1 MWHQAT
7 DPFHH
12 LALSAGAASV
22 PIVGLFLLLIT
33 RKLAGHL
40 AAVCTLDLALL
51 TAVLAFGMPIKLA
64 ALSALYGV
72 LNGLFPIGWI
82 LICAVFLYNLSVKSG
97 GFGTVCRSIESV
109 TADRRLQALLIAFSL
124 GAFLEGCAGFGAPV
138 AITTA
143 MLVGLGFQPLYAAG
157 ICLLAN
163 SAPVAFGSIGIPVVT
178 AGQTSGIDPVFIGRM
193 IAHQLPLL
201 SLILPFWLIL
211 FMSGWKGTRE
221 IWPAILVTAASY
233 SLTIY
238 LVATFLGPL
247 LPDILASLVSLVC
260 LVLFLRVWKPRSVWR
275 FPQEAAFEAGP
286 AVSRASSYEL
296 LRAWTPFVLLILFV
310 GNWGVAGT
318 KAILDQFTLKFPM
331 NGLDQAIEAGG
342 KALTITYSF
351 AWLSAAGTAIFAAA
365 VLAALLLRMPA
376 RQVGMIFGET
386 LRSLRNPLITLTSI
400 VGFAYLANYS
410 GMSLALGN
418 ALTFTGHFFPLVS
431 PIIGWIG
438 VFVSG
443 SDTSSN
449 ALFSNMQR
457 VTATHLGLNP
467 VLTIAANTDGGV
479 IGKMISPQS
488 IAVAT
493 ASSHLTG
500 QEGQLFRM
508 TLPHSLGLLS
518 IVCLLTYLQAYYL
531 RGRVPPLPAT
541 AFNAAKPGIAAL
553 GAGGIAILS
562 ASAIILAGLAC
573 FNLVRQPAGAKNQ

>member
-1 MWHQAT
+1 MWQQAT
-7 DPFHH
+7 NPFHQI
-12 LALSAGAASV
+12 ALSAGAASL
-22 PIVGLFLLLIT
+22 PIIALFLLLIT
-33 RKLAGHL
+33 KKLAGHL
-40 AAVCTLDLALL
+40 AAVCTLILGL
-51 TAVLAFGMPIKLA
+51 TVAVLAFGMPVKLA
-64 ALSALYGV
+64 ALSTLYGI

-82 LICAVFLYNLSVKSG
+82 LVSAVFLYNLSVKSG
-97 GFGTVCRSIESV
+97 GFTTVCRSIEAV

-163 SAPVAFGSIGIPVVT
+163 SAPVAFGSIGIPVIT
-178 AGQTSGIDPVFIGRM
+178 AGQTSGVDPVLIGHM

-201 SLILPFWLIL
+201 SLILPFWLI
-211 FMSGWKGTRE
+211 
-221 IWPAILVTAASY
+221 
-233 SLTIY
+233 
-238 LVATFLGPL
+238 ATFLGPL
-247 LPDILASLVSLVC
+247 LPDILASLVSLSC
-260 LVLFLRVWKPRSVWR
+260 LVLFLRVWKPKNIWR
-275 FPQEAAFEAGP
+275 FPQEAAHAP
-286 AVSRASSYEL
+286 APVSARASSREL

-310 GNWGVAGT
+310 GTWGVAGA
-318 KAILDQFTLKFPM
+318 KAILDQVTLKLPM
-331 NGLDQAIEAGG
+331 SGLNHAIAAGG

-376 RQVGMIFGET
+376 RQVGEVFGES
-386 LRSLRNPLITLTSI
+386 LRSLRNPLVTLASI

-418 ALTFTGHFFPLVS
+418 ALTVTGHFFPLVA

-457 VTATHLGLNP
+457 ATATHLGLNP
-467 VLTIAANTDGGV
+467 LLTIAANTDGGV

-500 QEGQLFRM
+500 QEGQLFRLA
-508 TLPHSLGLLS
+508 LPHSLGLLS
-518 IVCLLTYLQAYYL
+518 LVCLLTYLQAYYL
-531 RGRVPPLPAT
+531 QGMVPPLPPA
-541 AFNAAKPGIAAL
+541 AFTAAKPGVAAL
-553 GAGGIAILS
+553 GGSGFAILG
-562 ASAIILAGLAC
+562 ASVLILAGLVS
-573 FNLVRQPAGAKNQ
+573 FNLLPRPAGERSR